1 MTMYLPGKGFSRVD
15 VSFCSAALAALCNS
29 ERRLAERW
37 GGEDGRTI
45 ARRLLDLAA
54 VDADHVGRLPWV
66 EISTNGTGETTIRF
80 GERIVVEGVI
90 TRASP
95 GGRVADP
102 DRILVTGV
110 AVEGSDGR

>member
-1 MTMYLPGKGFSRVD
+1 MSIYLVGKDFSRMD

-54 VDADHVGRLPWV
+54 VDADHVGRLPRV
-66 EISTNGTGETTIRF
+66 EVTTNGAGETTIRF
-80 GERIVVEGVI
+80 GERILVEGVI
-90 TRASP
+90 IRATP
-95 GGRVADP
+95 GGRVAEP
-102 DRILVTGV
+102 DRMFVTNV
-110 AVEGSDGR
+110 VVEGSDGR